1 MTSQKID
8 RFDER
13 SVPTRCPECGST
25 DVITVTA
32 MVVGQP
38 LSATICS
45 VCDWAHLQ
53 SERQLA
59 ALEAVI
65 GRVRRERYG
74 FYRAS

>member
-1 MTSQKID
+1 VTPQKRD

-13 SVPTRCPECGST
+13 SVPNPCPECGST
-25 DVITVTA
+25 DVMTVTA

-38 LSATICS
+38 LSAAICS
-45 VCDWAHLQ
+45 ACDWAHLQ
-53 SERQLA
+53 SEPQLA